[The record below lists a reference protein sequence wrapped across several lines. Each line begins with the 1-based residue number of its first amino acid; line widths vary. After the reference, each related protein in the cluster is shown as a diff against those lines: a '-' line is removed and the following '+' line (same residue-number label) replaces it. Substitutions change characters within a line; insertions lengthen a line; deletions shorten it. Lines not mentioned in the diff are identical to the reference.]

1 MVIPVEVQAHRRDFM
16 NTLATSRIAE
26 VALFCSGIF
35 IAFFHLFLRVNATR
49 FVISPMSE
57 MNSTSKPKRPR
68 IRFFGPSDL
77 EMNISGPMALQGGR
91 RPDSRQGLIDVGPE
105 KNRFDFESQY
115 YERPNRPLTPA
126 SVHSQG
132 AIDPTRWPL
141 PPDPENTGYLAE
153 EKEMGGLHRRTKSNY
168 SLFPT
173 RAEDIPR
180 LPATIYSPKANEE
193 RSRLS
198 NLAMRRQVRRSSLG
212 DTKSITDI
220 GEAFSFL
227 SKPAPFFGKK
237 HNRNSSASSSATVQI
252 GLRFSVAPA
261 TLAAAKCTRIERQV
275 DNENTGPKPSGL
287 RHEQTNSSDESLDLP
302 IQSPSAASTFSDIL
316 NDDLAT
322 SPLNFPKPPLPTLSP
337 AKYSPGKTPAFPTLS
352 SATYLQSQREKIL
365 PPTPRSSMPR
375 SAAPT
380 SQAPLPPH
388 PGMSGLRMNPVSPG
402 SPSTPSSSSSG
413 RTSPA
418 HSNMSRSP
426 TTNSP
431 TSRIP
436 LGAGTMARSPPR
448 NGWI

>member
-1 MVIPVEVQAHRRDFM
+1 M
-16 NTLATSRIAE
+16 NTLATSRVAE
-26 VALFCSGIF
+26 VALFTSGIF

-57 MNSTSKPKRPR
+57 QNATSKQQRPK

-105 KNRFDFESQY
+105 KNRFDFEPGY
-115 YERPNRPLTPA
+115 FERSNRPLTPA
-126 SVHSQG
+126 SIQSQG
-132 AIDPTRWPL
+132 VIDPTRWPL

-153 EKEMGGLHRRTKSNY
+153 EKETGGLHRRNKSNY

-180 LPATIYSPKANEE
+180 LPATIYSPNAKEE
-193 RSRLS
+193 RSRMS
-198 NLAMRRQVRRSSLG
+198 SLALRRQARRSSLG
-212 DTKSITDI
+212 DAKSITDV

-237 HNRNSSASSSATVQI
+237 HNRNSSAGSSATVQI

-261 TLAAAKCTRIERQV
+261 TLAAAKCTRVERQIEA
-275 DNENTGPKPSGL
+275 DSSALRREETSSSG
-287 RHEQTNSSDESLDLP
+287 ESLGLP
-302 IQSPSAASTFSDIL
+302 LQSPSTASTSSSIL
-316 NDDLAT
+316 DERLSVT
-322 SPLNFPKPPLPTLSP
+322 NFPEPPKPTLSPAKYTTLSP
-337 AKYSPGKTPAFPTLS
+337 AKYSPGKTPAFPTLAP
-352 SATYLQSQREKIL
+352 ATYLQAQREKIL
-365 PPTPRSSMPR
+365 PPTPRSELPR
-375 SAAPT
+375 TAAPT

-388 PGMSGLRMNPVSPG
+388 TGLSGLRMNPVSPG
-402 SPSTPSSSSSG
+402 SPSTLHSSSSG
-413 RTSPA
+413 RNSPA
-418 HSNMSRSP
+418 HSNTSRSP
-426 TTNSP
+426 TANSP

-436 LGAGTMARSPPR
+436 LGAGTMARSPPS